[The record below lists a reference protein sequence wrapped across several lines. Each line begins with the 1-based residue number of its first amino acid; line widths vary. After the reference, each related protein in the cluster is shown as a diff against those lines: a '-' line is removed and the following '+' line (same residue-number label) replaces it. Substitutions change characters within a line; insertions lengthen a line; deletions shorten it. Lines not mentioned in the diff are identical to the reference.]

1 MFSFIG
7 IGTPKGVG
15 PVKVGENMK
24 AGIKFGGVE
33 IDEGKIDVDVAERS
47 GPYIFKE
54 T

>member
-1 MFSFIG
+1 M
-7 IGTPKGVG
+7 G
-15 PVKVGENMK
+15 PVQIGERMK
-24 AGIKFGGVE
+24 AGVKIGGVE